1 MEFLKSI
8 LQGHRTIQRKRKTKY
23 NILRAGEINMKY
35 YIIESIDRETTEQL
49 ENMNSVGRYWE
60 ISEADAETLIDT
72 KKEEE

>member
-1 MEFLKSI
+1 
-8 LQGHRTIQRKRKTKY
+8 
-23 NILRAGEINMKY
+23 MKY